1 MYYIVSASVLCSGGK
16 DIVAYLQDEY
26 SGGPDYT
33 FECVGNV
40 RVMRQA
46 FDACHQGWGVSVI
59 IGRSY
64 WKIQT
69 ICRLSA
75 QISRPQ
81 KNRKKRKKEKDGRV
95 WFRTSSPPDGIAYAT
110 VAPRGRI
117 P

>member
-81 KNRKKRKKEKDGRV
+81 KNRKKRKKEKKKKRKKWQSMV
-95 WFRTSSPPDGIAYAT
+95 SYQQSS
-110 VAPRGRI
+110 
-117 P
+117 